1 MNSLCR
7 YRDTDLDFHHSIDQ
21 HPEGTAFSMHIH
33 EKLEIYCYMRGD
45 ARYLVEGTEYTLEPG
60 CLLIMRPA
68 ESHRVKILSET
79 AYERFSLH
87 FSPEWLQKIDPD
99 QLLLE
104 PFYRHPLGQGNLYA
118 CSDFPTG
125 MHLTLLEAMC
135 VPTASESERR
145 LAILSHLYPLLAA
158 IRRAFYQKQQPDS
171 PHSVED
177 SSENIIHYINQ
188 HLFEDL
194 SLKALSERAFLSVPQ
209 FSRLF
214 KNATGSSVWQ
224 YIRIK
229 RLIAA
234 KESIRGGTP
243 AAEACQACGFH
254 DYSSFYRAYKQHFG
268 HSPQQDC
275 PLKSTP

>member
-7 YRDTDLDFHHSIDQ
+7 YRDADLDFHHSIDQ
-21 HPEGTAFSMHIH
+21 HPEGAAFSMHIH

-68 ESHRVKILSET
+68 ESHRVKILSGA

-87 FSPEWLQKIDPD
+87 FSPEWLQKIDPN

-104 PFYRHPLGQGNLYA
+104 PFYQHPLGQGNLYA
-118 CSDFPTG
+118 CSDFPSD

-135 VPTASESERR
+135 APAASDAERR

-158 IRRAFYQKQQPDS
+158 IRRAFCQKQQPELP
-171 PHSVED
+171 PHTED

-194 SLKALSERAFLSVPQ
+194 SLKSLSERAFLSVPQ

-234 KESIRGGTP
+234 KEAIRGGTP
-243 AAEACQACGFH
+243 AAAACQACGFH

-275 PLKSTP
+275 PVKSSE